1 MVFYAIIT
9 ISNRKVF
16 IDMKKIRIEFNSN
29 EYCLYYN
36 GKLIICSED
45 FDIVYNK
52 KLELEIE
59 NDSKK
64 SKMGEIW

>member
-1 MVFYAIIT
+1 
-9 ISNRKVF
+9 
-16 IDMKKIRIEFNSN
+16 MKKIRIEFNSN
-29 EYCLYYN
+29 EYYLYYN